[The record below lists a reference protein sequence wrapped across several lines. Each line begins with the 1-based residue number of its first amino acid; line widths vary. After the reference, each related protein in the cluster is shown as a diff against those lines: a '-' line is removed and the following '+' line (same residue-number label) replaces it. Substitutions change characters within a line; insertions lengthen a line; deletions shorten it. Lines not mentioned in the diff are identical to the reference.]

1 MYTSIVLV
9 ALAGASFSA
18 IPESVQFKTDYVAA
32 RKVGRTDRK
41 PLAVFIGNGS
51 KGWEAR
57 TTEGQLS
64 QESQKLLQ
72 EHYVCVYIDTAT
84 EEGKRLARDF
94 EMESGLVLSD
104 AAGENQAFRHSGKLP
119 NGDLER
125 QLKKFSD
132 PERVPSRTETLTRDD
147 VRYYPPEAS
156 GSGQSG
162 YYAPAQSGYYAPP
175 AYAPSPFGGGCSS
188 CGGGS
193 SRGRR

>member
-9 ALAGASFSA
+9 ALAGSSFTAA
-18 IPESVQFKTDYVAA
+18 IPESSLEFRTDYVAA
-32 RKVGRTDRK
+32 RKVGRSDRK

-51 KGWEAR
+51 KGWEQR

-64 QESQKLLQ
+64 RESQKLLQ
-72 EHYVCVYIDTAT
+72 DHYVCVYIDTAT

-104 AAGENQAFRHSGKLP
+104 GAGENQAFRHSGKLS

-132 PERVPSRTETLTRDD
+132 PERVASRTETLSRDE
-147 VRYYPPEAS
+147 VRYYGPETS
-156 GSGQSG
+156 
-162 YYAPAQSGYYAPP
+162 APVQSGYYAPP
-175 AYAPSPFGGGCSS
+175 AYQSSPFGGGSCPS
-188 CGGGS
+188 CGGGY
-193 SRGRR
+193 SRGFRR